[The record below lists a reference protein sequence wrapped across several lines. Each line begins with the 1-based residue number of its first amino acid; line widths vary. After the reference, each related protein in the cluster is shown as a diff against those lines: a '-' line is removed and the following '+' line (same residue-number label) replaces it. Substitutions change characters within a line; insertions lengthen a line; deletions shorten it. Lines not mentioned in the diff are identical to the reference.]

1 MACYYFGHLVY
12 IVGNNS
18 DQPTL
23 WLYNLQLWTHQV
35 EMGPKTRSHKVELL
49 IPSYRSTM

>member
-1 MACYYFGHLVY
+1 MACYYFGHQAIVY

-23 WLYNLQLWTHQV
+23 WLYNLQLHV
-35 EMGPKTRSHKVELL
+35 
-49 IPSYRSTM
+49 